1 MKKFFDEFKTF
12 IMRGNV
18 LDMAVGVVIATAFG
32 KITNSLVSDVI
43 MPVIGKLTGGID
55 LSYLNITIKEA
66 VIDET
71 GNVLQEPI
79 KIGIGNFLV
88 TIIDFLIIAFVI
100 FLVIK
105 AINKASEKLI
115 KKNKEESVKKP
126 TEVELLSEILEEMKK
141 SKTNK

>member
-1 MKKFFDEFKTF
+1 MKNFLDEFKTF

-32 KITNSLVSDVI
+32 KITNSLVSDII
-43 MPVIGKLTGGID
+43 MPVIGKITGGVD

-66 VIDET
+66 VLDEA
-71 GNVLQEPI
+71 GAVVEEPI
-79 KIGIGNFLV
+79 NIGIGNFLV
-88 TIIDFLIIAFVI
+88 TVIDFIIIAFVI

-115 KKNKEESVKKP
+115 KKKEEEEKAKGPTEIELLAEILNDVKK
-126 TEVELLSEILEEMKK
+126 
-141 SKTNK
+141 NN

>member
-1 MKKFFDEFKTF
+1 MKKFFNEFKTF

-32 KITNSLVSDVI
+32 KITNSLVSDII

-55 LSYLNITIKEA
+55 LSYLNITIKET
-66 VIDET
+66 VLDET
-71 GNVLQEPI
+71 GLVAEEPI

-88 TIIDFLIIAFVI
+88 TIIDFIIIAFVI

-115 KKNKEESVKKP
+115 KKNKEESEKKP
-126 TEVELLSEILEEMKK
+126 TEVELLSEILDEMKK
-141 SKTNK
+141 DKAK